1 MNAAT
6 GQNGHL
12 LHVQDENEGNRWLVD
27 GGALLSIIPP
37 TKAQRRLGP
46 NGTQLCAANGTKIE
60 CYGKVR
66 KNLLIGN
73 RSFEFDFI
81 IANVRQR
88 ILGADFLASFYLAP
102 NHRDGTLID
111 LDNLDVLP
119 ATFAQNAKSNHVT
132 FINEVNDP
140 CYKLLDSFP
149 EILTP
154 SFTPKEVKHGV
165 THHIPTTGR
174 PVQSRAR
181 RLDADKLK
189 VAKAEIDK
197 LVQLGICHRGKSEWS
212 SPLMVARKPCLS
224 PCTCTPT
231 TPCGGWRVCGD
242 YRRVNAITTDDK
254 YPVRTLAD
262 FNANLHGKKVF
273 SKIDLVKGYH
283 QIPVAPEDV
292 GKTAV
297 ITPFGLFI
305 FPRTPFGL
313 KNAGQDFQ
321 RLMDSILGDLPY
333 VFVYIDDIL
342 VASDNMEEHL
352 EHLKVVFQTLSD
364 NGMIA
369 NRAKCI
375 LGKSSLDFLGY
386 RVDATGIAPLPER
399 VEAIRAT
406 EPPTSIK
413 ELQRF
418 NGMINYYRRWI
429 PRAAD
434 HMYHLFDALKGP
446 RGKGKAK
453 ALEWNPDLQTSF
465 DAVKEALAQAT
476 LLHHPRPGAR
486 LAVTTDASNQA
497 IGGVLEQ
504 EGPNGWE
511 PLAFY
516 SAKLTDTQ
524 QGWVPYDRELL
535 ASFKSIRHFRPM
547 VEGRPFTLYSD
558 HQSLTPSI
566 HKKTDPQTLRQQY
579 QLSCIAEYTTDVRYI
594 QGKANVVA
602 DHLSRPAGSDASAT
616 VNSATIPEQHP
627 FVTAMIEFDI
637 ISPVS
642 ELVETNDVQ
651 NNVQNNIP
659 KATIPNAATS
669 DLQDVVCSIGNMG
682 LNLEELARDQ
692 PLDPDYRQISADA
705 RSGLNL
711 KKCQLETCTIIVD
724 VSNGPARPFVPLS
737 WRKRVFEVMH
747 NLGHPG
753 VHRTYQAVAAKFVWP
768 SMKQDVCKW
777 ARECLE
783 CQRAKVTRNT
793 VQPIGDFFIPAKRFD
808 HWNIDL
814 VSMPD
819 SNGHSHLLTAVDRFS
834 RWPVA
839 VPIADITAA
848 TVADAFAQGIVAN
861 YGVPSSITTDN
872 GSQFSSAI
880 WTQLMRTWGIKSHFT
895 TAYHPESNGL
905 VERFHRRLKES
916 MIALGSEEPND
927 WFWRLP
933 CSLLAIRT
941 TLKPDIGASPADM
954 VYGEGLAVPGTLL
967 STQPPTEEEAAEQQP
982 NFLNN
987 LRLEVARLQPTA
999 TSTHRR
1005 PRVHIPEELRTA
1017 THVMVRKGGVQPS
1030 LQAPYSG
1037 PFKVISRQ
1045 ENAFRVAM
1053 PGGRPENISISRL
1066 RPAVL
1071 PTDEDNLE
1079 VTPSPPPSPQRP
1091 GRRPRRPGNP
1101 PPPSTRRTRSS
1112 ARDNEDP
1119 LSDDN
1124 LDQRL
1129 NRLRSQQP
1137 VSDNEPNNDVASES
1151 SSIPPATRRGH
1162 KRTRALSPSSEE
1174 DSEPEQDASPHSPP
1188 PIALPVPPAPVGPPI
1203 PDPHGGHVPPD
1214 PNLAACPCEPPAGP
1228 CAPVPRRFTS
1238 RRERTFSN
1246 RGGPIPISEDDDDPP
1261 PNNDNQNSLNIN
1273 QRPRQPHHFSRASP
1287 GNFSYRRRRPDVNAL
1302 RDILLN
1308 LNPSN

>member
-12 LHVQDENEGNRWLVD
+12 LHVKDENEGNRWLVD

-37 TKAQRRLGP
+37 TKSQRRLGP

-60 CYGKVR
+60 CYGKTR
-66 KNLLIGN
+66 KTLLIGN

-119 ATFAQNAKSNHVT
+119 ATFAQNAKTNHVT
-132 FINEVNDP
+132 YINEVNDP

-181 RLDADKLK
+181 RLDPEKLK

-242 YRRVNAITTDDK
+242 YRRVNALTTDDK

-283 QIPVAPEDV
+283 QIPVAPDDV

-352 EHLKVVFQTLSD
+352 EHLKTVFQILSD
-364 NGMIA
+364 NGMIV

-375 LGKSSLDFLGY
+375 LGKPSLDFLGY

-399 VEAIRAT
+399 VEAIRST
-406 EPPTSIK
+406 EPPTTIK

-429 PRAAD
+429 PNAAA

-446 RGKGKAK
+446 KGKAK
-453 ALEWNPDLQTSF
+453 PKTLEWTDNLQKSF
-465 DAVKEALAQAT
+465 NAVKEALAQAT

-516 SAKLTDTQ
+516 SAKLTDKQ
-524 QGWVPYDRELL
+524 QEWVPYDRELL
-535 ASFKSIRHFRPM
+535 ASFRAIRHFRPM
-547 VEGRPFTLYSD
+547 IEGRPFTLYSD
-558 HQSLTPSI
+558 HQSLVPSV

-602 DHLSRPAGSDASAT
+602 DQLSRPAGSDAQ
-616 VNSATIPEQHP
+616 VNSISEPPAEHT
-627 FVTAMIEFDI
+627 FVAAMIAFGI

-642 ELVETNDVQ
+642 EVVEPPPTNSVTRKETP
-651 NNVQNNIP
+651 VSP
-659 KATIPNAATS
+659 EATS
-669 DLQDVVCSIGNMG
+669 DLQDVVNSIGNMG
-682 LNLEELARDQ
+682 INLEEMARDQ
-692 PLDPDYRQISADA
+692 PLDPDYRRISANA
-705 RSGLNL
+705 RTGLNL
-711 KKCQLETCTIIVD
+711 KKCQLETCRIIVD

-737 WRKRVFEVMH
+737 WRRRVFDTIH
-747 NLGHPG
+747 GLGHPG
-753 VHRTYQAVAAKFVWP
+753 VHRTQTAVAAKFVWP
-768 SMKQDVCKW
+768 SLKQDVSKW

-793 VQPIGDFFIPAKRFD
+793 VQPIGDFYIPAKRFD
-808 HWNIDL
+808 HWNVDL
-814 VSMPD
+814 VSMPN
-819 SNGHSHLLTAVDRFS
+819 SNGYSHLLTAVDRFS

-839 VPIADITAA
+839 VPLADTTAA
-848 TVADAFAQGIVAN
+848 SVADAFAQGIVAN
-861 YGVPSSITTDN
+861 YGVPSSLTTDN
-872 GSQFSSAI
+872 GSQFTSAI
-880 WTQLMRTWGIKSHFT
+880 WTQLMRTWFIKSHFT
-895 TAYHPESNGL
+895 TSYHPESNGL

-941 TLKPDIGASPADM
+941 TLKPDIGASPADL
-954 VYGEGLAVPGTLL
+954 VYGEGLSVPGTLIQSRP
-967 STQPPTEEEAAEQQP
+967 STEDEDAEVRP

-999 TSTHRR
+999 TSAHRR
-1005 PRVHIPEELRTA
+1005 PRVYIPDELRRA
-1017 THVMVRKGGVQPS
+1017 SHVLVRRGGIQPS
-1030 LQAPYSG
+1030 FGAPYSG
-1037 PFKVISRQ
+1037 PHKIISR
-1045 ENAFRVAM
+1045 EESSYRIAM

-1066 RPAVL
+1066 KPAIM
-1071 PTDEDNLE
+1071 PTDENDLE
-1079 VTPSPPPSPQRP
+1079 LTPSPPPSPPRP
-1091 GRRPRRPGNP
+1091 GRRPRPPRNP
-1101 PPPSTRRTRSS
+1101 PPATSRRTRSDT
-1112 ARDNEDP
+1112 RNDNEPPNDE
-1119 LSDDN
+1119 
-1124 LDQRL
+1124 LDERL
-1129 NRLRSQQP
+1129 NRLRNVPEDS
-1137 VSDNEPNNDVASES
+1137 SHEPNDDVEAEPPETPPPQRERQRQRATSPFSDEGTYSDVASPRPLPPVVLQS
-1151 SSIPPATRRGH
+1151 PPASPQ
-1162 KRTRALSPSSEE
+1162 LS
-1174 DSEPEQDASPHSPP
+1174 
-1188 PIALPVPPAPVGPPI
+1188 I
-1203 PDPHGGHVPPD
+1203 PDPHDGHVPPNE
-1214 PNLAACPCEPPAGP
+1214 NLASCPCDPPAGP
-1228 CAPVPRRFTS
+1228 CAPNPRRFTS
-1238 RRERTFSN
+1238 KRQRTFSD
-1246 RGGPIPISEDDDDPP
+1246 RGGPVPHFQA
-1261 PNNDNQNSLNIN
+1261 NNDPSPDIG
-1273 QRPRQPHHFSRASP
+1273 QRPKSTLSFSNPKP

-1302 RDILLN
+1302 RQLLLT
-1308 LNPSN
+1308 LND

>member
-12 LHVQDENEGNRWLVD
+12 LHVKDENEGNRWLID

-60 CYGKVR
+60 CYGKTR
-66 KNLLIGN
+66 KTLLIGN

-119 ATFAQNAKSNHVT
+119 ATFAQNAKTNHVT
-132 FINEVNDP
+132 YINEVNDP

-154 SFTPKEVKHGV
+154 SFTPKDVKHGV

-181 RLDADKLK
+181 RLDPEKLK

-197 LVQLGICHRGKSEWS
+197 LVQLGICHRGRSEWS

-242 YRRVNAITTDDK
+242 YRRVNALTTDDK

-283 QIPVAPEDV
+283 QIPVAPDDV

-352 EHLKVVFQTLSD
+352 EHLKTVFQILSD
-364 NGMIA
+364 NGMIV

-375 LGKSSLDFLGY
+375 LGKPSLDFLGY

-399 VEAIRAT
+399 VEAIRST
-406 EPPTSIK
+406 EPPTTIK

-429 PRAAD
+429 PNAAA

-446 RGKGKAK
+446 KGKAK
-453 ALEWNPDLQTSF
+453 PKTLEWTDNLQKSF
-465 DAVKEALAQAT
+465 NAVKEALAQAT

-516 SAKLTDTQ
+516 SAKLTDKQ
-524 QGWVPYDRELL
+524 QEWVPYDRELL
-535 ASFKSIRHFRPM
+535 ASFRAIRHFRPM
-547 VEGRPFTLYSD
+547 IEGRPFTLYSD
-558 HQSLTPSI
+558 HQSLVPSV

-602 DHLSRPAGSDASAT
+602 DQLSRPAGSDAQ
-616 VNSATIPEQHP
+616 VNSISEPPAEHP
-627 FVTAMIEFDI
+627 FVTAMIAFGI

-642 ELVETNDVQ
+642 EVVEPPPTNSVTRKETP
-651 NNVQNNIP
+651 VSP
-659 KATIPNAATS
+659 EATS
-669 DLQDVVCSIGNMG
+669 DLQDVVNSIGNMG
-682 LNLEELARDQ
+682 INLEEMARDQ
-692 PLDPDYRQISADA
+692 PLDPDYRRISANA
-705 RSGLNL
+705 RTGLNL
-711 KKCQLETCTIIVD
+711 KKCQLETCRIIVD

-737 WRKRVFEVMH
+737 WRRRVFDTIH
-747 NLGHPG
+747 GLGHPG
-753 VHRTYQAVAAKFVWP
+753 VHRTQTAVAAKFVWP
-768 SMKQDVCKW
+768 SLKQDVSKW

-793 VQPIGDFFIPAKRFD
+793 VQPIGDFYIPAKRFD
-808 HWNIDL
+808 HWNVDL
-814 VSMPD
+814 VSMPN
-819 SNGHSHLLTAVDRFS
+819 SNGYSHLLTAVDRFS

-839 VPIADITAA
+839 VPLADTTAA
-848 TVADAFAQGIVAN
+848 SVADAFAQGIVAN

-872 GSQFSSAI
+872 GSQFTSAI
-880 WTQLMRTWGIKSHFT
+880 WTQLMRTWFIKSHFT
-895 TAYHPESNGL
+895 TSYHPESNGL

-941 TLKPDIGASPADM
+941 TLKPDIGASPADL
-954 VYGEGLAVPGTLL
+954 VYGEGLSVPGTLIQSRP
-967 STQPPTEEEAAEQQP
+967 STEDEDAEVRP

-999 TSTHRR
+999 TSAHRH
-1005 PRVHIPEELRTA
+1005 PRVYIPDELRRA
-1017 THVMVRKGGVQPS
+1017 SHVLVRRGGIQPS
-1030 LQAPYSG
+1030 FGAPYSG
-1037 PFKVISRQ
+1037 PHKIISR
-1045 ENAFRVAM
+1045 EESSYRIAM

-1066 RPAVL
+1066 KPAIM
-1071 PTDEDNLE
+1071 PTDENDLE
-1079 VTPSPPPSPQRP
+1079 LTPSPPPSPPRP
-1091 GRRPRRPGNP
+1091 GRRPRPPRNP
-1101 PPPSTRRTRSS
+1101 PPATSRRTRSDT
-1112 ARDNEDP
+1112 RNDNEP
-1119 LSDDN
+1119 PDDE
-1124 LDQRL
+1124 LDERL
-1129 NRLRSQQP
+1129 NRLRNVPEDS
-1137 VSDNEPNNDVASES
+1137 SHEPNDDVETEPPETPPPQRERQRQRATSPFSDEGSYSDVASPRPLPPVVLQS
-1151 SSIPPATRRGH
+1151 PPASPQ
-1162 KRTRALSPSSEE
+1162 LS
-1174 DSEPEQDASPHSPP
+1174 
-1188 PIALPVPPAPVGPPI
+1188 I
-1203 PDPHGGHVPPD
+1203 PDPHDGHVPPNE
-1214 PNLAACPCEPPAGP
+1214 NLASCPCDPPAGP
-1228 CAPVPRRFTS
+1228 CAPNPRRFTS
-1238 RRERTFSN
+1238 KRQRTFSN
-1246 RGGPIPISEDDDDPP
+1246 RGGPVPHFQANNDPP
-1261 PNNDNQNSLNIN
+1261 PDDDNQISPDIG
-1273 QRPRQPHHFSRASP
+1273 QRPKPTLSFSNPKP

-1302 RDILLN
+1302 RQLLLT
-1308 LNPSN
+1308 LND

>member
-6 GQNGHL
+6 GQNGFL
-12 LHVQDENEGNRWLVD
+12 LHVTDENEGNKWLVD

-37 TKAQRRLGP
+37 TKSQRRLGP
-46 NGTQLCAANGTKIE
+46 NGTQLCAANGTKID
-60 CYGKVR
+60 CYGKIR
-66 KNLLIGN
+66 KTLLIGN
-73 RSFEFDFI
+73 RSFDFEFV

-88 ILGADFLASFYLAP
+88 IIGADFLASFYLAP

-119 ATFAQNAKSNHVT
+119 ATFAQNAKSNPVT
-132 FINEVNDP
+132 FINEISDP

-149 EILTP
+149 DILTP
-154 SFTPKEVKHGV
+154 SFEPREVKHGV
-165 THHIPTTGR
+165 LHHIPTSGR

-181 RLDADKLK
+181 RLDSEKLK

-197 LVQLGICHRGKSEWS
+197 LVKLGVCHRGKSEWS

-283 QIPVAPEDV
+283 QIPVASDDV
-292 GKTAV
+292 CKTAV
-297 ITPFGLFI
+297 ITPFGLYI

-342 VASDNMEEHL
+342 VASDNMKDHL
-352 EHLKVVFQTLSD
+352 EHLREVFQILSD
-364 NGMIA
+364 NGMIV
-369 NRAKCI
+369 NRAKCV

-386 RVDATGIAPLPER
+386 RVESTGISPLPER

-406 EPPTSIK
+406 SPPTTIT

-429 PRAAD
+429 PKAAG
-434 HMYHLFDALKGP
+434 HMYHLFDALKG
-446 RGKGKAK
+446 RKKGMPKT
-453 ALEWNPDLQTSF
+453 LEWNADRQKSF

-476 LLHHPRPGAR
+476 LLHHPRPGAK

-516 SAKLTDTQ
+516 SAKLTDKQ
-524 QGWVPYDRELL
+524 QEWVPYDRELL
-535 ASFKSIRHFRPM
+535 AAFKGIRHFRSM

-558 HQSLTPSI
+558 HQSLVPSV

-602 DHLSRPAGSDASAT
+602 DQLSRPAGSDAQ
-616 VNSATIPEQHP
+616 VNAVTNSTAENPPSQHP
-627 FVTAMIEFDI
+627 FITHMIAFNI
-637 ISPVS
+637 MSPVS
-642 ELVETNDVQ
+642 DVIDSPPA
-651 NNVQNNIP
+651 NSTTKEKTPVSSES
-659 KATIPNAATS
+659 TS
-669 DLQDVVCSIGNMG
+669 DLQDVVNSIGTMG
-682 LNLEELARDQ
+682 INLEEMARDQ
-692 PLDPDYRQISADA
+692 PLDPDYRRISANA

-711 KKCQLETCTIIVD
+711 KKCQLETCRIIVD
-724 VSNGPARPFVPLS
+724 VSNGPARPFVPIA
-737 WRKRVFEVMH
+737 WRRRVFDVIH
-747 NLGHPG
+747 GLGHPG
-753 VHRTYQAVAAKFVWP
+753 VHRTQTAVAAKFVWP
-768 SMKQDVCKW
+768 SMKQDVAKW

-793 VQPIGDFFIPAKRFD
+793 VQPIGDFYIPAKRFD
-808 HWNIDL
+808 HWNVDL
-814 VSMPD
+814 VSMPN
-819 SNGHSHLLTAVDRFS
+819 SNGYSSLLTAVDRFS

-839 VPIADITAA
+839 IPLTDTTAA
-848 TVADAFAQGIVAN
+848 SVADAFAQGIVAN
-861 YGVPSSITTDN
+861 YGIPSSITTDN
-872 GSQFSSAI
+872 GSQFTSAI
-880 WTQLMRTWGIKSHFT
+880 WTQLMRTWFIKSHFT

-941 TLKPDIGASPADM
+941 TLKPDIGASPADL
-954 VYGEGLAVPGTLL
+954 VYGEALSVPGTLIQ
-967 STQPPTEEEAAEQQP
+967 SQPMPEEDETEAHP

-999 TSTHRR
+999 TSAHRR
-1005 PRVHIPEELRTA
+1005 PRVYIPDELRRA
-1017 THVMVRKGGVQPS
+1017 SHVLVRRGGIQPS
-1030 LQAPYSG
+1030 LAAPYSG
-1037 PFKVISRQ
+1037 PHKIISRD
-1045 ENAFRVAM
+1045 ENSYRIAM

-1066 RPAVL
+1066 KPAVM
-1071 PTDEDNLE
+1071 PTDENDQEL
-1079 VTPSPPPSPQRP
+1079 TPSPPPSPPRP
-1091 GRRPRRPGNP
+1091 GRRPRPPRNP
-1101 PPPSTRRTRSS
+1101 PPASTRRTRSNT
-1112 ARDNEDP
+1112 RNENDEAP
-1119 LSDDN
+1119 DDE
-1124 LDQRL
+1124 LDERL
-1129 NRLRSQQP
+1129 NRLRNVQED
-1137 VSDNEPNNDVASES
+1137 SDHEPSNDVEND
-1151 SSIPPATRRGH
+1151 PPATPPPTQRSQPRQ
-1162 KRTRALSPSSEE
+1162 RALSPFS
-1174 DSEPEQDASPHSPP
+1174 DEQELSDDEGRTTLPPVALHSPP
-1188 PIALPVPPAPVGPPI
+1188 ASPQSSI
-1203 PDPHGGHVPPD
+1203 PDPHDGHVPPD
-1214 PNLAACPCEPPAGP
+1214 RNLAACPCDPPAGP
-1228 CAPVPRRFTS
+1228 CVPNPRRFTHK
-1238 RRERTFSN
+1238 RQRTFSN
-1246 RGGPIPISEDDDDPP
+1246 RGGLVPNLEEDNGPP
-1261 PNNDNQNSLNIN
+1261 SNDDNQLSPNVG
-1273 QRPRQPHHFSRASP
+1273 QRPKPTLSFSNPRP

-1302 RDILLN
+1302 RQILLT
-1308 LNPSN
+1308 LNE

>member
-12 LHVQDENEGNRWLVD
+12 LHVKDENEGHRWLVD

-37 TKAQRRLGP
+37 TSSQRRIGP

-60 CYGKVR
+60 CYGKIR
-66 KNLLIGN
+66 KTLLIGS
-73 RSFEFDFI
+73 RSFEFEFV

-102 NHRDGTLID
+102 NHRDGTLMD
-111 LDNLDVLP
+111 LDSLDVLP
-119 ATFAQNAKSNHVT
+119 ATFAQNAKTNHVT
-132 FINEVNDP
+132 YVNEVNDP

-149 EILTP
+149 DILTP

-165 THHIPTTGR
+165 LHHIPTTGR

-181 RLDADKLK
+181 RLDAEKLK

-224 PCTCTPT
+224 PCSCTPT

-352 EHLKVVFQTLSD
+352 EHLKAVFQILSE
-364 NGMIA
+364 NGMIV

-375 LGKSSLDFLGY
+375 LGKPSLDFLGY
-386 RVDATGIAPLPER
+386 RVESSGIAPLPER
-399 VEAIRAT
+399 VEAIRST
-406 EPPTSIK
+406 EPPTTIK

-434 HMYHLFDALKGP
+434 HMYYLFDSLKGP
-446 RGKGKAK
+446 KGKGKPK
-453 ALEWNPDLQTSF
+453 TLEWTDDLQKSF

-516 SAKLTDTQ
+516 SAKLTEGQ
-524 QGWVPYDRELL
+524 QAWVPYDRELL

-547 VEGRPFTLYSD
+547 IEGRPFTLYSD

-579 QLSCIAEYTTDVRYI
+579 QLACIAEYTTDVRYI

-602 DHLSRPAGSDASAT
+602 DQLSRPAGSDAQANAISDD
-616 VNSATIPEQHP
+616 PPHQHP
-627 FVTAMIEFDI
+627 FITAMIEFGI
-637 ISPVS
+637 ITPVS
-642 ELVETNDVQ
+642 TIIETPLENTVTREETP
-651 NNVQNNIP
+651 VTP
-659 KATIPNAATS
+659 EATS
-669 DLQDVVCSIGNMG
+669 DLQDVVNSIGPMG
-682 LNLEELARDQ
+682 ISLEDMARDQ
-692 PLDPDYRQISADA
+692 PLDPDYRQLSSDA

-711 KKCQLETCTIIVD
+711 KKCQLESCTIIVD

-737 WRKRVFEVMH
+737 WRKRVFEVVH

-753 VHRTYQAVAAKFVWP
+753 VHRTCQAVAAKFVWP
-768 SMKQDVCKW
+768 SMKQDVTKW

-793 VQPIGDFFIPAKRFD
+793 VQPIGDFAIPAKRFD
-808 HWNIDL
+808 HWNVDL
-814 VSMPD
+814 VSMPN
-819 SNGHSHLLTAVDRFS
+819 SNGFSYLFTAVDRFS
-834 RWPVA
+834 RWPIA
-839 VPIADITAA
+839 VPLADTTAA
-848 TVADAFAQGIVAN
+848 AVTDAFAQGIIAN
-861 YGVPSSITTDN
+861 YGVPASITTDN

-916 MIALGSEEPND
+916 MIALGSEEPNE

-941 TLKPDIGASPADM
+941 TLKPDLGASPADI

-967 STQPPTEEEAAEQQP
+967 STQPLSEEERAQQHQ

-999 TSTHRR
+999 TSTHRH
-1005 PRVHIPEELRTA
+1005 PRIHIPNELQTA
-1017 THVMVRKGGVQPS
+1017 SHVMVRKGGIQPS
-1030 LQAPYSG
+1030 FNAPYSG
-1037 PFKVISRQ
+1037 PFRVISRQ
-1045 ENAFRVAM
+1045 ENSFRIAM
-1053 PGGRPENISISRL
+1053 PGGRPENVSISRL
-1066 RPAVL
+1066 RPAIM
-1071 PTDEDNLE
+1071 PTDDDDLE
-1079 VTPSPPPSPQRP
+1079 ITPSPPPSPPRP
-1091 GRRPRRPGNP
+1091 GRRPRRPNNQ
-1101 PPPSTRRTRSS
+1101 PPPSSRQTRSS
-1112 ARDNEDP
+1112 TRNDENL

-1124 LDQRL
+1124 LNQRL
-1129 NRLRSQQP
+1129 DRLRSEP
-1137 VSDNEPNNDVASES
+1137 TTSDNEPNNDVASE
-1151 SSIPPATRRGH
+1151 PATAPQSPPVNRRGQ
-1162 KRTRALSPSSEE
+1162 RRARALSPFSDENSENAT
-1174 DSEPEQDASPHSPP
+1174 PASPP
-1188 PIALPVPPAPVGPPI
+1188 PVALPVSPAPSGPPV

-1214 PNLAACPCEPPAGP
+1214 PNLAHCPCDPPAGP
-1228 CAPVPRRFTS
+1228 CVPAPRRFTR

-1246 RGGPIPISEDDDDPP
+1246 QGGPVLRLQEDDGPPANDDT
-1261 PNNDNQNSLNIN
+1261 QNSPNTEQE
-1273 QRPRQPHHFSRASP
+1273 QRQTRFFSNPRPGHFS
-1287 GNFSYRRRRPDVNAL
+1287 YTRRRPDVNAL
-1302 RDILLN
+1302 REILLN
-1308 LNPSN
+1308 LNPPV

>member
-6 GQNGHL
+6 GQNGFL
-12 LHVQDENEGNRWLVD
+12 LHVKDEIEGHKWLVD
-27 GGALLSIIPP
+27 GGALLSIVPP
-37 TKAQRRLGP
+37 TKSQRRTGP

-60 CYGKVR
+60 CYGKTR
-66 KNLLIGN
+66 KTLLIGS
-73 RSFEFDFI
+73 RSFEFEFI

-119 ATFAQNAKSNHVT
+119 ATFAENAKSNPVT
-132 FINEVNDP
+132 FVNEVNDP

-154 SFTPKEVKHGV
+154 SFEPKEVKHGV
-165 THHIPTTGR
+165 LHHIPTTGR

-181 RLDADKLK
+181 RLDSQKLS

-197 LVQLGICHRGKSEWS
+197 LVKLGICHRGKSEWS

-224 PCTCTPT
+224 PCSCTPT

-242 YRRVNAITTDDK
+242 YRRVNAMTTDDK

-262 FNANLHGKKVF
+262 FNADLHGKKVF

-283 QIPVAPEDV
+283 QIPVSPEDV

-342 VASDNMEEHL
+342 VFSDNMEQHL
-352 EHLKVVFQTLSD
+352 EHLQEVFKILSA
-364 NGMIA
+364 NGMIV
-369 NRAKCI
+369 NRAKCV
-375 LGKSSLDFLGY
+375 LGKPSLDFLGY
-386 RVDATGIAPLPER
+386 RVDSTGVSPLPER

-406 EPPTSIK
+406 AAPTTIT

-429 PRAAD
+429 PRAAE
-434 HMYHLFDALKGP
+434 HMFHLFDALKGP
-446 RGKGKAK
+446 KKSK
-453 ALEWNPDLQTSF
+453 KTLEWTEDRQKSF

-476 LLHHPRPGAR
+476 LLHHPRPGAE
-486 LAVTTDASNQA
+486 LAITTDASNQA

-504 EGPNGWE
+504 KSPDGWE

-516 SAKLTDTQ
+516 SAKLTDQ
-524 QGWVPYDRELL
+524 QQQWVPYDRELL
-535 ASFKSIRHFRPM
+535 AAFKTIRHFRPM
-547 VEGRPFTLYSD
+547 IEGRTFTLFSD

-579 QLSCIAEYTTDVRYI
+579 QLACIAEFTTDVRYI

-602 DHLSRPAGSDASAT
+602 DHLSRPAGAEINAIQT
-616 VNSATIPEQHP
+616 QEPPGQHH
-627 FVTAMIEFDI
+627 FITAMKELGI
-637 ISPVS
+637 ITAVS
-642 ELVETNDVQ
+642 EE
-651 NNVQNNIP
+651 IP
-659 KATIPNAATS
+659 TEKPIPPDAES
-669 DLQDVVCSIGNMG
+669 DLQDVICSIGSMG
-682 LNLEELARDQ
+682 IDLEEMARDQ
-692 PLDPDYRQISADA
+692 PLDPDYRRISANA
-705 RSGLNL
+705 RTGLNL
-711 KKCQLETCTIIVD
+711 KKCQLETCRIIVD
-724 VSNGPARPFVPLS
+724 ISNGPARPFVPIS
-737 WRKRVFEVMH
+737 WRRRVFDVIH
-747 NLGHPG
+747 GLGHPG
-753 VHRTYQAVAAKFVWP
+753 VHRTQQAVSSKFVWP
-768 SMKQDVCKW
+768 SMKQDVTKW

-793 VQPIGDFFIPAKRFD
+793 VQPIGDFYIPAKRFD

-814 VSMPD
+814 VSMPT
-819 SNGHSHLLTAVDRFS
+819 SNGFSYLLTAVDRFS

-839 VPIADITAA
+839 VPLSNISAS
-848 TVADAFAQGIVAN
+848 TVADAFAQGIVSN
-861 YGVPSSITTDN
+861 YGIPASITTDN
-872 GSQFSSAI
+872 GSQFSSAL
-880 WTQLMRTWGIKSHFT
+880 WTQLMQTWGIKSHFT

-916 MIALGSEEPND
+916 IIALGTEEPND

-941 TLKPDIGASPADM
+941 TLKPDLGASPADL
-954 VYGEGLAVPGTLL
+954 VYGEGLAIPGTLL
-967 STQPPTEEEAAEQQP
+967 PTQPPTEEQEAERRP
-982 NFLNN
+982 NFMNN

-999 TSTHRR
+999 TSAHRR
-1005 PRVHIPEELRTA
+1005 PRVYIPEELQTA
-1017 THVMVRKGGVQPS
+1017 THVLVRRGGVNPS
-1030 LQAPYSG
+1030 LNTPFIGPYR
-1037 PFKVISRQ
+1037 ILSRQ
-1045 ENAFRVAM
+1045 DNSYRIAM

-1066 RPAVL
+1066 KPAVM
-1071 PTDEDNLE
+1071 PTDEDELDL
-1079 VTPSPPPSPQRP
+1079 TPSPPPSPPRP
-1091 GRRPRRPGNP
+1091 GRRPRRPNNP
-1101 PPPSTRRTRSS
+1101 PPPSTRRTRSGVGNN
-1112 ARDNEDP
+1112 NEAP
-1119 LSDDN
+1119 DDS

-1129 NRLRSQQP
+1129 NRLRSIP
-1137 VSDNEPNNDVASES
+1137 ATPEHEPNDERESEAPETPPPGPARRQRATSPFSDEEELLDDSRPRPPVA
-1151 SSIPPATRRGH
+1151 
-1162 KRTRALSPSSEE
+1162 L
-1174 DSEPEQDASPHSPP
+1174 QSPP
-1188 PIALPVPPAPVGPPI
+1188 PSPQLSI
-1203 PDPHGGHVPPD
+1203 PDPHDGHVPPD
-1214 PNLAACPCEPPAGP
+1214 KNLASCPCDPPGGP
-1228 CAPVPRRFTS
+1228 CAPIPRRFTS

-1246 RGGPIPISEDDDDPP
+1246 RGGPVPQIQADNPDNEEPS
-1261 PNNDNQNSLNIN
+1261 PNIDQ
-1273 QRPRQPHHFSRASP
+1273 QPRQTRLFSDPKP

-1302 RDILLN
+1302 RQLLLT
-1308 LNPSN
+1308 LND